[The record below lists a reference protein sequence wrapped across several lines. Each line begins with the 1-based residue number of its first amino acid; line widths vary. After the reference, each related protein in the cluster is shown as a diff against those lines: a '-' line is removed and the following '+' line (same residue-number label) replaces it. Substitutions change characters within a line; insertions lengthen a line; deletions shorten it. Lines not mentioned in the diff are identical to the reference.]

1 VSFKLGW
8 DKRAEAEVKTKRSAT
23 ILFLNPSFEMFR
35 ERSPASHDPPEA
47 SVFACLRVA
56 LARTLPGDTVEY
68 NGSNF
73 SVAETHGDRFVS
85 IHAESAELPQR
96 VLARDLR
103 LLSPIGRS
111 SEAVATRRTA
121 QVLSCAHEYTI
132 DASGKCTKSDQRVVQ
147 RAEWQQYHLLEYG
160 CSDALHGISPV
171 RLIVEAAGR
180 DQARK
185 QQYFQRC
192 SHSMRYR
199 IVTLHINL

>member
-1 VSFKLGW
+1 VFLKLGW
-8 DKRAEAEVKTKRSAT
+8 ETLAERDEAEAKTKRTAT
-23 ILFLNPSFEMFR
+23 VLFLTPSYEMSR
-35 ERSPASHDPPEA
+35 ERSPAAHDSPEA
-47 SVFACLRVA
+47 SVFACLRMA
-56 LARTLPGDTVEY
+56 LAWTLPGDTVEY

-96 VLARDLR
+96 VLARDLH
-103 LLSPIGRS
+103 LLSPIGRV

-132 DASGKCTKSDQRVVQ
+132 DASGRCTKSDQRVVQ

-160 CSDALHGISPV
+160 CSDALHGISPL

-185 QQYFQRC
+185 QQHFQ
-192 SHSMRYR
+192 
-199 IVTLHINL
+199 

>member
-1 VSFKLGW
+1 MFLKLGW
-8 DKRAEAEVKTKRSAT
+8 ETLAERDEAEAKTKRTAT
-23 ILFLNPSFEMFR
+23 VLFLTPSYEMSR
-35 ERSPASHDPPEA
+35 ERSPAAHDSPEA
-47 SVFACLRVA
+47 SVFACLRMA
-56 LARTLPGDTVEY
+56 LTWTLPGDTVEY
-68 NGSNF
+68 NDSNF

-96 VLARDLR
+96 VLARDLH
-103 LLSPIGRS
+103 LLSPIGRV

-132 DASGKCTKSDQRVVQ
+132 DASGRCTKSDQRVVQ

-160 CSDALHGISPV
+160 CSDALHGISPL

-185 QQYFQRC
+185 QQHFQ
-192 SHSMRYR
+192 
-199 IVTLHINL
+199 